1 MRGRKKRFEFR
12 VCEWQG
18 GVERLLPLYENAKI
32 LKTTKGKLAK
42 RSSFLE
48 RKGGPSAE
56 ADGG

>member
-1 MRGRKKRFEFR
+1 M
-12 VCEWQG
+12 
-18 GVERLLPLYENAKI
+18 ERLLPLYENAKI
-32 LKTTKGKLAK
+32 LKITKGKLAK